1 MEVSAMV
8 FAAGLIMMVLTIDR
22 YFLGGSGSDSKLP
35 DFLRDIDQR
44 IGNWMI
50 WVAFLGIL
58 VVLTGGWYFQDT
70 IRKRREFKRLLG
82 TDSKAKFIQS
92 QQRLEELAYWY
103 LGREYLRKVE
113 KKKQDFAI
121 K

>member
-8 FAAGLIMMVLTIDR
+8 FALGLIMTILAINR
-22 YFLGGSGSDSKLP
+22 YILGGSGSESKLP

-58 VVLTGGWYFQDT
+58 VLLAGGWYFQDM
-70 IRKRREFKRLLG
+70 IRKRREFRRLLT
-82 TDSKAKFIQS
+82 TDSKAKFIQN
-92 QQRLEELAYWY
+92 QKRLEELAYWY
-103 LGREYLRKVE
+103 LGHEYLRKVE
-113 KKKQDFAI
+113 DRKQEFAI